1 MRISIEWRYKKFGK
15 TAVTKG
21 TNTEKIKKQKKFEK

>member
-15 TAVTKG
+15 TALTKG
-21 TNTEKIKKQKKFEK
+21 TNAEKINVWT